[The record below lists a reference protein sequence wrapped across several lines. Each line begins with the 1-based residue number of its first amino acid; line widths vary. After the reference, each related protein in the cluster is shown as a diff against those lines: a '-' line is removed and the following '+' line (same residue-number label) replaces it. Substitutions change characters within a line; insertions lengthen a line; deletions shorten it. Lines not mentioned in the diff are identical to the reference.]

1 MLAQTNSEDVDTSGV
16 GGTNLRLR
24 IGEREVFPVGD
35 GVTGF
40 INLSQAEGVVLSRV
54 SLRDQGGMP
63 VIQGTILVKGET
75 IGVLSSGDEVQLL
88 RQYTD
93 PNFANWRNQI
103 HYINW
108 EFMNPGEAAVET
120 LLQMLVDAGWPNYA
134 PGPRAQRLPDD
145 QRTSTTVFDRQAPG
159 SNVVSRFAS
168 GMRLNGLVLIPD
180 PRTGVLT
187 TSYTNNEGQ
196 EVTRPGFTNFVDAQA
211 SAMVHL
217 LQVTATGDQAKIRE
231 ASQNLNLLTGRNAD
245 TQYPLRPTLGYFT
258 PTVSEGSDP
267 IEMDL
272 FPVRSTEAVESTPAQ
287 ESTPSPDGDEDDGDA
302 LFGAS

>member
-1 MLAQTNSEDVDTSGV
+1 MSDTAPSTIEQMLAQTNSEDVDTSGV

-40 INLSQAEGVVLSRV
+40 IDLSQAEGVVLSRV

-108 EFMNPGEAAVET
+108 EFMNPGEATVET
-120 LLQMLVDAGWPNYA
+120 LLQMLVDAGWPK
-134 PGPRAQRLPDD
+134 
-145 QRTSTTVFDRQAPG
+145 DRK
-159 SNVVSRFAS
+159 SVV
-168 GMRLNGLVLIPD
+168 
-180 PRTGVLT
+180 
-187 TSYTNNEGQ
+187 
-196 EVTRPGFTNFVDAQA
+196 
-211 SAMVHL
+211 
-217 LQVTATGDQAKIRE
+217 
-231 ASQNLNLLTGRNAD
+231 
-245 TQYPLRPTLGYFT
+245 
-258 PTVSEGSDP
+258 
-267 IEMDL
+267 
-272 FPVRSTEAVESTPAQ
+272 
-287 ESTPSPDGDEDDGDA
+287 
-302 LFGAS
+302 